1 MSNLRFFTAREV
13 FEAFPGAAGDMAAT
27 PQDDAEAPLDFLARL
42 VASPTPED
50 AISFC
55 AYMLGRREAVW
66 WACACHRLLG
76 LPSDREDEKALLTA
90 EAWVREPE
98 EHRRRAALAL
108 GLSGNHD
115 FAGTW
120 LALAAG
126 GSGGTFII
134 NGQAGPPIP
143 ADMAAKAV
151 RSAVLISLARLPIRE
166 RAARLPACVDICRRL
181 AQGQAETS

>member
-1 MSNLRFFTAREV
+1 MS
-13 FEAFPGAAGDMAAT
+13 GA
-27 PQDDAEAPLDFLARL
+27 PQDDTEAPLEFLTRL
-42 VASPTPED
+42 LASPTPED
-50 AISFC
+50 AVSFC

-66 WACACHRLLG
+66 WGCASHRLLG
-76 LPSDREDEKALLTA
+76 QPTGPDDEKALLIA

-120 LALAAG
+120 LSLAAG
-126 GSGGTFII
+126 GAGGTFII

-143 ADMAAKAV
+143 ADMTAKAV
-151 RSAVLISLARLPIRE
+151 RSAVLISLARLPIRA

-181 AQGQAETS
+181 AQGQGETS

>member
-1 MSNLRFFTAREV
+1 MSNLRFFTAQEV
-13 FEAFPGAAGDMAAT
+13 FEAFPGASGDVTGM
-27 PQDDAEAPLDFLARL
+27 PQDAEAPLDFLTRL
-42 VASPTPED
+42 LTSSTPED

-66 WACACHRLLG
+66 WACACHRLFG
-76 LPSDREDEKALLTA
+76 QPVEREDEKGLLIA

-98 EHRRRAALAL
+98 EHRRRAALAIGL
-108 GLSGNHD
+108 GGNHD

-120 LALAAG
+120 LSLAAG
-126 GSGGTFII
+126 GAGGTFII

-143 ADMAAKAV
+143 PDMTAKAV
-151 RSAVLISLARLPIRE
+151 RSAVLISLARLPIRA

>member
-13 FEAFPGAAGDMAAT
+13 FEAFPGAAGEMAGT
-27 PQDDAEAPLDFLARL
+27 PQDDAEAPLDFLTRL
-42 VASPTPED
+42 LASPTPED
-50 AISFC
+50 AVSFC

-66 WACACHRLLG
+66 WACACHRLFG
-76 LPSDREDEKALLTA
+76 PPADREDEKALLMA

-120 LALAAG
+120 LSLAAG
-126 GSGGTFII
+126 GAGGTFVI

-143 ADMAAKAV
+143 ADMTAKAV